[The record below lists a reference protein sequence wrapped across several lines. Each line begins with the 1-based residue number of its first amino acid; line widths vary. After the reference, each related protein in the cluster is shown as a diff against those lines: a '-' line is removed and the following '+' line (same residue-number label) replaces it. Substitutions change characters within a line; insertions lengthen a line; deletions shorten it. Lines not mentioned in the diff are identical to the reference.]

1 MKKVTLFVLFC
12 AISLPI
18 FSQSLGY
25 EDLAI
30 LFSKDN
36 NTGTARY
43 NAMSGAFG
51 ALGGDVS
58 AIKINPASGAIFNN
72 SLFSASVDSRTAE
85 INTKYYGNTTTTQ
98 NDYFNFSQAGVVFV
112 YTNSTNSDLTLIL
125 LQTETV
131 VLQLSQNFL

>member
-12 AISLPI
+12 AISLSS

-30 LFSKDN
+30 LFSKDT

-43 NAMSGAFG
+43 TAMGGAFG

-58 AIKINPASGAIFNN
+58 ALKINPASGSIFKL
-72 SLFSASVDSRTAE
+72 SL
-85 INTKYYGNTTTTQ
+85 IH
-98 NDYFNFSQAGVVFV
+98 
-112 YTNSTNSDLTLIL
+112 I
-125 LQTETV
+125 
-131 VLQLSQNFL
+131 